1 MHKTQATVDGSIT
14 LKNGGWRK
22 LCGSGDCNLC
32 SRQQAVDQARCDR
45 LPGGAQGGW
54 VGGLDSR
61 TRTGRTEPLLTR
73 IPDRTWQGVFA
84 MGQVYVLV
92 SRVRPGASTPET
104 QLGV

>member
-1 MHKTQATVDGSIT
+1 M
-14 LKNGGWRK
+14 
-22 LCGSGDCNLC
+22 
-32 SRQQAVDQARCDR
+32 
-45 LPGGAQGGW
+45 
-54 VGGLDSR
+54 GGLDSR

-92 SRVRPGASTPET
+92 SRVLPGASTPET

>member
-1 MHKTQATVDGSIT
+1 M
-14 LKNGGWRK
+14 
-22 LCGSGDCNLC
+22 
-32 SRQQAVDQARCDR
+32 
-45 LPGGAQGGW
+45 
-54 VGGLDSR
+54 GGLDSR

-92 SRVRPGASTPET
+92 SRVRLGPPHQKA